1 MFCRSIL
8 VYKSKI
14 LLLFKGFENKLI
26 ESTFM
31 KNEALIEQIKQKIMK
46 NPYNA
51 QNHYE
56 MAALLEETDLSLA
69 SEEYELAVKYDPKFV
84 QAKFNLGMTYT
95 LIKKYAD
102 AVSVWQK
109 ITDADN
115 NIRTDKINYNLKT
128 GAIQKC
134 MSAWEI
140 FLSAEK
146 SSQINYFNAGI
157 AFAFLGDLQKA
168 KNVFLKLLE
177 INQNFDAANYYTGLV
192 FSKLGESDK
201 AIFYFSEE
209 LKLKPAYLPAMCSI
223 GEILYKQNKIS
234 KALKQFEEITKIKP
248 NHISA
253 NYHMAVIK
261 SLNRHFEEAL
271 LILEKIISSDPN
283 SVEAHLECAKIFEK
297 TFKIDKAIEKYEL
310 ILKIDP
316 DNKYANLHL
325 ARAHKKLGKAD
336 LALNYFQKALQI
348 DPGDDEVHY
357 YTAEVLSQMGRY
369 EDAEKEYKMVL
380 TLVPKHGYAHYSLG
394 QTYLKLNKL
403 NEAAESFKRA
413 LEINPKD
420 AQARNLLGVTYFK
433 LGNLSHAVEEF
444 EIALRQNPQDV
455 YAHYYLGAI
464 YFRLQNF
471 EAAIKEYQKISELN
485 PESAYAHFALGAT
498 LSRSEDFENAI
509 SQFQKA
515 ADLILSPEVDMA
527 LFATLQLLAVIGVE
541 HAKQGQK
548 VGQLYNELEESYK
561 NTVRSLAKAVDARDR
576 YTQFHSD
583 RVAKIAGYLA
593 KELGLSY
600 EEISRI
606 EIAGYLHDIG
616 KIGIKDEILLKPGKL
631 TNEEQEIMRTHPM
644 RGAEIL
650 KEVKLLWDIMPLVK
664 CHHEKI
670 DGTGYPEAL
679 KNDAIPL
686 GAKIIGISDFY
697 DALTTDRPY
706 RKAIIPEKVIEEI
719 KKIKGIKFDDF
730 IIDAFLK
737 IFDKLPAF
745 LEGLKPVV

>member
-1 MFCRSIL
+1 
-8 VYKSKI
+8 
-14 LLLFKGFENKLI
+14 
-26 ESTFM
+26 M
-31 KNEALIEQIKQKIMK
+31 KNKVLIEQFKQKIMK

-56 MAALLEETDLSLA
+56 LALLLEETDLHMA
-69 SEEYELAVKYDPKFV
+69 AEEYELAIKHDPKFV
-84 QAKFNLGMTYT
+84 QAKFNLGMVYT

-102 AVSVWQK
+102 AIFAWRK
-109 ITDADN
+109 ITDADHN
-115 NIRTDKINYNLKT
+115 TIFDKINYKLKT
-128 GAIQKC
+128 STIQNC
-134 MSAWEI
+134 LSVWED

-146 SSQINYFNAGI
+146 LSQINYFNAGI
-157 AFAFLGDLQKA
+157 AFAFLGHLKKA
-168 KNVFLKLLE
+168 KDTFLKLLE
-177 INQNFDAANYYTGLV
+177 INLNFDSANYYTGLV
-192 FSKLGESDK
+192 FSKLGENDK
-201 AIFYFSEE
+201 SIFYFSEE
-209 LKLKPAYLPAMCSI
+209 LKLKPNYLPAMCSI
-223 GEILYKQNKIS
+223 GEILYKQNKIAR
-234 KALKQFEEITKIKP
+234 ALKQFEEIIEIKP
-248 NHISA
+248 DHILA
-253 NYHMAVIK
+253 NYYIAVIK

-271 LILEKIISSDPN
+271 LILEKIILSDPN
-283 SVEAHLECAKIFEK
+283 FLEAHLECAKIFEK
-297 TFKIDKAIEKYEL
+297 TFKIEKAIEKYEL
-310 ILKIDP
+310 ILKIDT
-316 DNKYANLHL
+316 DDKYANLHL
-325 ARAHKKLGKAD
+325 ARAYKKLGKAD
-336 LALNYFQKALQI
+336 LALNYFQKAAQI

-369 EDAEKEYKMVL
+369 FDAEKEYKMVL
-380 TLVPKHGYAHYSLG
+380 ALVPKHGYAHYSLG
-394 QTYLKLNKL
+394 LACLKLNKL
-403 NEAAESFKRA
+403 NDAAESFKRA
-413 LEINPKD
+413 IEINPKD

-433 LGNLSHAVEEF
+433 LGNLSQSVEEF
-444 EIALRQNPQDV
+444 ETALRQNPQDA

-485 PESAYAHFALGAT
+485 PGSAYAHFALGAT

-515 ADLILSPEVDMA
+515 ADLILSPEVDMV

-548 VGQLYNELEESYK
+548 VGQLYTELEESYK

-593 KELGLSY
+593 KELGLSA
-600 EEISRI
+600 EEISKI

-616 KIGIKDEILLKPGKL
+616 KIGIKDEILLKPAKL
-631 TNEEQEIMRTHPM
+631 TSEEQEIMKTHPM

-650 KEVKLLWDIMPLVK
+650 KEVKLLWEIMPLVK

-670 DGTGYPEAL
+670 DGSGYPEAL
-679 KNDAIPL
+679 KNDDIPL

-706 RKAIIPEKVIEEI
+706 RKAILPEIVMEKI
-719 KKIKGIKFDDF
+719 KKIKGIEYDDF

-745 LEGLKPVV
+745 LEGLKPVI